1 MTTLFLSGFQA
12 SDFQTNQN
20 SGNSTQ
26 YIKPGTASICNVSVG
41 YAESVQKKTPAIE
54 IHFKNEA
61 GEVNTETLYITEGG
75 FNITKQFVARLA
87 DNAGLKDA
95 LVAGTNS
102 AFKTAQDW
110 VTAIANVLN
119 GANVGVAFKG
129 KEYVNSQSE
138 VKTKAIFWYSFA
150 ATPEAVEAAKKYI
163 ADHPEKAVEKL
174 PTQATATD
182 FSAAPFDVN
191 KVDPFATNPFVA
203 SGTPPVVNLATGD
216 GMVRDA
222 QGNVL
227 F

>member
-1 MTTLFLSGFQA
+1 MTTLFLSGFNA

-20 SGNSTQ
+20 SGGTQ
-26 YIKPGTASICNVSVG
+26 YIKPGTASICNVSVA
-41 YAESVQKKTPAIE
+41 YAESAQKKTPAIE
-54 IHFKNEA
+54 MNFKNEA

-95 LVAGTNS
+95 LVAGTNTT
-102 AFKTAQDW
+102 FKTAQDW

-138 VKTKAIFWYSFA
+138 VKTKAIYWYSFA

-174 PTQATATD
+174 PTQATTTD
-182 FSAAPFDVN
+182 FSATTPFDVN
-191 KVDPFATNPFVA
+191 KVDPFAANPFA
-203 SGTPPVVNLATGD
+203 TSGTPPALAGD

-222 QGNVL
+222 NGNVL